1 MEKQTKV
8 PKFEYKVASAFV
20 WGGKIQKP
28 GMKVSLTKAEAH
40 GLIKRG
46 KVEEGTGRQAT
57 AKKTTN
63 AKPTDPK
70 QDPGKGD

>member
-46 KVEEGTGRQAT
+46 KVEEGTGHRAT
-57 AKKTTN
+57 AKK
-63 AKPTDPK
+63 AADPK
-70 QDPGKGD
+70 QDPGKAD